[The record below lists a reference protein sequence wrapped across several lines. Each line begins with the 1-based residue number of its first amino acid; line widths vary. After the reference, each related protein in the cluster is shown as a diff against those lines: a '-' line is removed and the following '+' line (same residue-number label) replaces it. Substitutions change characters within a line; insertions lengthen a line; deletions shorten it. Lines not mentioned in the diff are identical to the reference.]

1 MLPEPDCPN
10 FEINESNCY
19 DSPLLTPEFQG
30 KSTGELFQSAIKP
43 PTQGGRKG
51 EASVFIIN
59 QQSEL
64 KVGDEVP
71 SDDARMADIR
81 KITDANVPARERQ
94 QTWSSLLR
102 RGGISTKPDD
112 PTKAVVIAVVKT
124 SGRAGQREV
133 ATLTGAESNLLAPQC
148 HSWLAKLRSVVGAHQ
163 LGLGSGSSWTASLIN
178 TTPSTFRWNKATAAD
193 RNDWNAAVNTVFGQ
207 KPDDYQ
213 PKEPTFQRTARRL
226 PMGTM
231 SFAKDGTTVSGIY
244 DTGAEVCVLS
254 TRVALEMG
262 LLPWDDV
269 REARAANGEAL
280 TVHGVA
286 NGVETFHDGARLLI
300 DFLIVD
306 LDGEFDFLL
315 GWNAIQHYGLNVDP
329 KTGQLRGTD
338 YDGDKFITK
347 STFVYTSLTNA
358 ILAGP
363 GEEFGPA
370 AQAAMRTGITAQL
383 HHVGSIAHAEQLTEH
398 TEHCE
403 SQYFDAVRH
412 AHATLST
419 SKHPKVQAVMQ
430 GRWKDDK
437 AFMEQVHPA
446 DPIWECDKA
455 THRAQAE
462 LCESRAQLVAAISLH
477 QECSVLPQNLNN
489 SCSADGEFRSAA
501 LEVAHRMGQV
511 TRCAVDQC
519 FDWARRAL
527 KATNA
532 ASQQ

>member
-193 RNDWNAAVNTVFGQ
+193 RND
-207 KPDDYQ
+207 
-213 PKEPTFQRTARRL
+213 
-226 PMGTM
+226 
-231 SFAKDGTTVSGIY
+231 
-244 DTGAEVCVLS
+244 
-254 TRVALEMG
+254 
-262 LLPWDDV
+262 
-269 REARAANGEAL
+269 
-280 TVHGVA
+280 
-286 NGVETFHDGARLLI
+286 
-300 DFLIVD
+300 
-306 LDGEFDFLL
+306 
-315 GWNAIQHYGLNVDP
+315 
-329 KTGQLRGTD
+329 
-338 YDGDKFITK
+338 
-347 STFVYTSLTNA
+347 
-358 ILAGP
+358 
-363 GEEFGPA
+363 
-370 AQAAMRTGITAQL
+370 
-383 HHVGSIAHAEQLTEH
+383 
-398 TEHCE
+398 
-403 SQYFDAVRH
+403 
-412 AHATLST
+412 
-419 SKHPKVQAVMQ
+419 
-430 GRWKDDK
+430 
-437 AFMEQVHPA
+437 
-446 DPIWECDKA
+446 
-455 THRAQAE
+455 
-462 LCESRAQLVAAISLH
+462 
-477 QECSVLPQNLNN
+477 
-489 SCSADGEFRSAA
+489 
-501 LEVAHRMGQV
+501 
-511 TRCAVDQC
+511 
-519 FDWARRAL
+519 
-527 KATNA
+527 
-532 ASQQ
+532 